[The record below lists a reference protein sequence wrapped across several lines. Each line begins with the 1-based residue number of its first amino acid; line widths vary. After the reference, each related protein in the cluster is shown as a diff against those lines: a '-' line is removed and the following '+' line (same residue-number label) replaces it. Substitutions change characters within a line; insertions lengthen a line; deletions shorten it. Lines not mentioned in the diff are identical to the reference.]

1 LKLRTIDSIIF
12 DFKEESTGDY
22 CTLVPVLYFRGGHS
36 HSLVQSI
43 HPLYYSGVASGTWRP
58 LQVTNLQLL
67 PQKRIFLLCQK

>member
-36 HSLVQSI
+36 HSLVQST